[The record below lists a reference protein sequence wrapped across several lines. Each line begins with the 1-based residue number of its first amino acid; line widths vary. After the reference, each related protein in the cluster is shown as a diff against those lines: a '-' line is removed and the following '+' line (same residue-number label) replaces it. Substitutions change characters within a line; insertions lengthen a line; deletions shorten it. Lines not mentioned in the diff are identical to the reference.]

1 MKTPN
6 ITYTVHHDLC
16 TGCGICEGMCPS
28 NAISFIVT
36 EGTFRPVVNNSL
48 CKNEN
53 GCHRCFDSCPGVG
66 IDLKSELF
74 KNAEHKD
81 DKYVGPY
88 LESYVGYSLDTE
100 IRYHSASGGMITQ
113 FLV

>member
-53 GCHRCFDSCPGVG
+53 GCHRCFDSCPGDEGKKVSG
-66 IDLKSELF
+66 KM
-74 KNAEHKD
+74 
-81 DKYVGPY
+81 Y
-88 LESYVGYSLDTE
+88 E
-100 IRYHSASGGMITQ
+100 IVIYWEW
-113 FLV
+113 